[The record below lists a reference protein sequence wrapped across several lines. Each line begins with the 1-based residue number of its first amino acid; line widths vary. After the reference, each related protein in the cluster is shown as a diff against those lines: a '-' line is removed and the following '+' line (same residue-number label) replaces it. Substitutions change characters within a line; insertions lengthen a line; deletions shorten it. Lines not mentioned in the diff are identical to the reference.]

1 MPVFGKINLKF
12 GFAAEFV
19 NSEVK
24 SVPSYMEI
32 LLNLA
37 IPSFTGTV
45 MSSQIEKTSEE
56 LPKAEEVAA
65 TGPLLSVKFDGAGVI
80 LLQSTKKVTVAR
92 AAVLERGKYPIFLA
106 NETTF
111 SLNVALSMK
120 TSFATM
126 LALYEV
132 MYVLYANTSKTVDK
146 FDPSKL

>member
-1 MPVFGKINLKF
+1 M
-12 GFAAEFV
+12 

-65 TGPLLSVKFDGAGVI
+65 TGTLLSVKFDGAGVI
-80 LLQSTKKVTVAR
+80 LLQSTKKV
-92 AAVLERGKYPIFLA
+92 FLI
-106 NETTF
+106 
-111 SLNVALSMK
+111 SSCC
-120 TSFATM
+120 S
-126 LALYEV
+126 
-132 MYVLYANTSKTVDK
+132 
-146 FDPSKL
+146 P

>member
-45 MSSQIEKTSEE
+45 MSSQIEKR
-56 LPKAEEVAA
+56 
-65 TGPLLSVKFDGAGVI
+65 VKNCQKQRK
-80 LLQSTKKVTVAR
+80 LLQQ
-92 AAVLERGKYPIFLA
+92 
-106 NETTF
+106 
-111 SLNVALSMK
+111 
-120 TSFATM
+120 
-126 LALYEV
+126 ALY
-132 MYVLYANTSKTVDK
+132 
-146 FDPSKL
+146 